1 MHLQMT
7 HELSLLHAFNARPL
21 RPSSSSTS
29 SSLANQCRVVQLHDA
44 FTDQELGS
52 CVCLVLE
59 YMAGG
64 ALDLP
69 VKRKEPLNEAQLAHV
84 AGSVCAALVDLRR
97 RRLLHRDV
105 KPSVRFIASTIW
117 YFFDLKSFSDMN
129 IDVKAGDSNESLL
142 LLMSL
147 L

>member
-1 MHLQMT
+1 MT
-7 HELSLLHAFNARPL
+7 HELSLLQAFNARPL
-21 RPSSSSTS
+21 RPSSSSPAS
-29 SSLANQCRVVQLHDA
+29 SSLADQCRVVQLHDA

-69 VKRKEPLNEAQLAHV
+69 VKRKEPLNEPQLAHV

-105 KPSVRFIASTIW
+105 KPSVQFSHLFIHV
-117 YFFDLKSFSDMN
+117 DL
-129 IDVKAGDSNESLL
+129 I
-142 LLMSL
+142 
-147 L
+147 